1 MASMQPEFPG
11 PRGVEQSPSVHIDG
25 DVRSYD
31 YSPRNYES
39 IEENGSH
46 EDIEQRREA
55 SSYERYKP
63 VSFPVAQNQVAGQ
76 PVLQQNTQIVQ
87 VADNSVPM
95 KYPIS
100 ANDDDNIERE
110 WVDRAKQLIVQT
122 RDDPRARE
130 KALGALQRDY
140 LEKRYGKKLGA
151 TSD

>member
-1 MASMQPEFPG
+1 M
-11 PRGVEQSPSVHIDG
+11 
-25 DVRSYD
+25 
-31 YSPRNYES
+31 
-39 IEENGSH
+39 
-46 EDIEQRREA
+46 
-55 SSYERYKP
+55 
-63 VSFPVAQNQVAGQ
+63 AQNQVAGQ

-110 WVDRAKQLIVQT
+110 WVDRAKQIIVQT

>member
-1 MASMQPEFPG
+1 MQPEFPG

-31 YSPRNYES
+31 YGPRNYES
-39 IEENGSH
+39 IGEIGSH

-63 VSFPVAQNQVAGQ
+63 VPFPVAQNQVAGQ

-110 WVDRAKQLIVQT
+110 WVDRAKQIIVQT